1 MMGRRRLISL
11 VFAVVL
17 AIASVSASAQ
27 NTRTQE
33 NKKAKLEK
41 EIEQINKQL
50 KENTS
55 RSNTALNE
63 LTLIRKKISNRN
75 ELIAESDKEIAE
87 ISARIAEK
95 QHEIE
100 VLEGR
105 LDTLSMYYT
114 KLVRNAY
121 KNRDSKV
128 WYMYILASDNVGQAF
143 RRVGYLRD
151 LSRQMNVQAEKIQA
165 TRNEIEEENARLM
178 AMRTEAQAVRSR
190 RQIEVDAL
198 QKEETQSKGLVDRLK
213 RDRRRYENDLASK
226 KKQVEALRKEIERII
241 REATQTGGKKGS
253 TSSAKPIDYTLDA
266 EFAKNKGKLPWPA
279 EGPVVEKY
287 GQHYH
292 PVYTNVKLPFN
303 NGVTI
308 SLSKGTAVK
317 AVFNGEVKKIVL
329 MPGYNQCVL
338 VQHGN
343 YFSFYC
349 KLGSVN
355 VKVGDK
361 VKTGDTIGI
370 VDTMDGS
377 TQLHFEVWKGT
388 TPQNPETWLR
398 P

>member
-1 MMGRRRLISL
+1 MGRKGL
-11 VFAVVL
+11 VAFVLAVVFT
-17 AIASVSASAQ
+17 IASLPALAQ

-33 NKKAKLEK
+33 SRKAKLEK
-41 EIEQINKQL
+41 EIEQINRQL

-75 ELIAESDKEIAE
+75 ELIAESDQEIAE
-87 ISARIAEK
+87 ISARIAQK

-105 LDTLSMYYT
+105 LDTLSMYYS

-143 RRVGYLRD
+143 RRIGYLRD
-151 LSRQMNVQAEKIQA
+151 LSRQMNVQAEKIKA
-165 TRNEIEEENARLM
+165 TRNEIEEENAKLM
-178 AMRTEAQAVRSR
+178 AMRTEAQAVRNR

-241 REATQTGGKKGS
+241 REATQGSAKKGS
-253 TSSAKPIDYTLDA
+253 TSKAKPIDYTLDA
-266 EFAKNKGKLPWPA
+266 EFSKNKGKLPWPA
-279 EGPVVEKY
+279 DGPVVEKY

-308 SLSKGTAVK
+308 SVDKGTTAK
-317 AVFNGEVKKIVL
+317 AVFDGEVSKIVV
-329 MPGYNQCVL
+329 MPGYNMCVL

-349 KLGSVN
+349 KLGKVN

-361 VKTGDTIGI
+361 VKTGDTIGT
-370 VDTMDGS
+370 VDTLDGA
-377 TQLHFEVWKGT
+377 TQLHFEIWKGT

-398 P
+398 

>member
-1 MMGRRRLISL
+1 MGRKGL
-11 VFAVVL
+11 VAFVLAVVFT
-17 AIASVSASAQ
+17 IASLPALAQ

-55 RSNTALNE
+55 KSNTALNE

-75 ELIAESDKEIAE
+75 ELIAESDQEIAE
-87 ISARIAEK
+87 ISARIAQK

-105 LDTLSMYYT
+105 LDTLSMYYS

-143 RRVGYLRD
+143 RRIGYLRD
-151 LSRQMNVQAEKIQA
+151 LSRQMNVQAEKIKA
-165 TRNEIEEENARLM
+165 TRNEIEEENAKLM
-178 AMRTEAQAVRSR
+178 AMRTEAQAVRNR

-241 REATQTGGKKGS
+241 REATQGSAKKGS
-253 TSSAKPIDYTLDA
+253 TSKAKPIDYTLDA
-266 EFAKNKGKLPWPA
+266 EFSKNKGKLPWPA
-279 EGPVVEKY
+279 DGPVVEKY

-308 SLSKGTAVK
+308 SVDKGTAAK
-317 AVFNGEVKKIVL
+317 AVFDGEVSKIVV
-329 MPGYNQCVL
+329 MPGYNMCVL

-349 KLGSVN
+349 KLGKVN

-361 VKTGDTIGI
+361 VKTGDTIGT
-370 VDTMDGS
+370 VDTLDGA
-377 TQLHFEVWKGT
+377 TQLHFEIWKGT

-398 P
+398 

>member
-1 MMGRRRLISL
+1 MGRRRLISL
-11 VFAVVL
+11 VFAVVF
-17 AIASVSASAQ
+17 AIASISASAQ

-33 NKKAKLEK
+33 NRKAKLEK

-75 ELIAESDKEIAE
+75 ELIAESDKEIEE

-114 KLVRNAY
+114 RLVRNAY

-128 WYMYILASDNVGQAF
+128 WYMYVLASDNVGQAF
-143 RRVGYLRD
+143 RRIGYLRD

-190 RQIEVDAL
+190 RQIEVESL

-226 KKQVEALRKEIERII
+226 RKQVEALRKEIERII
-241 REATQTGGKKGS
+241 REATQTGSKKGS
-253 TSSAKPIDYTLDA
+253 SSTAKPIDYTLDA

-303 NGVTI
+303 NGVNI
-308 SLSKGTAVK
+308 SLSKGTSVK

-361 VKTGDTIGI
+361 IKTGDTIGT
-370 VDTMDGS
+370 VDTMDGT

-388 TPQNPETWLR
+388 TPQNPELWLR

>member
-63 LTLIRKKISNRN
+63 LTLVRKKISNRN

-105 LDTLSMYYT
+105 LDTLSMYYS

-143 RRVGYLRD
+143 RRIGYLRD
-151 LSRQMNVQAEKIQA
+151 LSRQMNVQAEKIKA
-165 TRNEIEEENARLM
+165 TRNEIEEENAKLM
-178 AMRTEAQAVRSR
+178 AMRTEAQAVRNR

-241 REATQTGGKKGS
+241 REATQGSAKKGS
-253 TSSAKPIDYTLDA
+253 TSKAKPIDYTLDA
-266 EFAKNKGKLPWPA
+266 EFSKNKGKLPWPA
-279 EGPVVEKY
+279 DGPVVEKY

-308 SLSKGTAVK
+308 SVDKGTAAK
-317 AVFNGEVKKIVL
+317 AVFDGEVSKIVV
-329 MPGYNQCVL
+329 MPGYNMCVL

-349 KLGSVN
+349 KLGKVN

-361 VKTGDTIGI
+361 VKTGDTIGT
-370 VDTMDGS
+370 VDTLDGA
-377 TQLHFEVWKGT
+377 TQLHFEIWKGT

-398 P
+398 

>member
-1 MMGRRRLISL
+1 MGRKGL
-11 VFAVVL
+11 VAFVLAVVFT
-17 AIASVSASAQ
+17 IASLPALAQ

-55 RSNTALNE
+55 KSNTALNE

-75 ELIAESDKEIAE
+75 ELIAESDQEIAE
-87 ISARIAEK
+87 ISARIAQK

-105 LDTLSMYYT
+105 LDTLSMYYS

-143 RRVGYLRD
+143 RRIGYLRD
-151 LSRQMNVQAEKIQA
+151 LSRQMNVQAEKIKA
-165 TRNEIEEENARLM
+165 TRNEIEEENAKLM
-178 AMRTEAQAVRSR
+178 AMRTEAQAVRNR

-241 REATQTGGKKGS
+241 REATQGSAKKGS
-253 TSSAKPIDYTLDA
+253 ASKAKPIDYTLDA
-266 EFAKNKGKLPWPA
+266 EFSKNKGKLPWPA
-279 EGPVVEKY
+279 DGPVVEKY

-308 SLSKGTAVK
+308 SVDKGTAAK
-317 AVFNGEVKKIVL
+317 AVFDGEVSKIVV
-329 MPGYNQCVL
+329 MPGYNMCVL

-349 KLGSVN
+349 KLGKVN

-361 VKTGDTIGI
+361 VKTGDTIGT
-370 VDTMDGS
+370 VDTLDGA
-377 TQLHFEVWKGT
+377 TQLHFEIWKGT

-398 P
+398 

>member
-1 MMGRRRLISL
+1 MGRKGL
-11 VFAVVL
+11 VAFVLAVVFT
-17 AIASVSASAQ
+17 IASLPALAQ

-55 RSNTALNE
+55 KSNTALNE
-63 LTLIRKKISNRN
+63 LTLVRKKISNRN

-105 LDTLSMYYT
+105 LDTLSMYYS

-143 RRVGYLRD
+143 RRIGYLRD
-151 LSRQMNVQAEKIQA
+151 LSRQMNVQAEKIKA
-165 TRNEIEEENARLM
+165 TRNEIEEENAKLM
-178 AMRTEAQAVRSR
+178 AMRTEAQAVRNR

-213 RDRRRYENDLASK
+213 RDRRRYENELASK

-241 REATQTGGKKGS
+241 REATQGSAKKGS
-253 TSSAKPIDYTLDA
+253 TSKAKPIDYTLDA
-266 EFAKNKGKLPWPA
+266 EFSKNKGKLPWPA
-279 EGPVVEKY
+279 DGPVVEKY

-308 SLSKGTAVK
+308 SVDKGTAAK
-317 AVFNGEVKKIVL
+317 AVFDGEVSKIVV
-329 MPGYNQCVL
+329 MPGYNMCVL

-349 KLGSVN
+349 KLGKVN

-361 VKTGDTIGI
+361 VKTGDTIGT
-370 VDTMDGS
+370 VDTLDGA
-377 TQLHFEVWKGT
+377 TQLHFEIWKGT

-398 P
+398 

>member
-1 MMGRRRLISL
+1 MGRRRLISL
-11 VFAVVL
+11 VFAVVF
-17 AIASVSASAQ
+17 AIASISASAQ

-33 NKKAKLEK
+33 NRKAKLEK

-75 ELIAESDKEIAE
+75 ELIAESDKEIEE

-105 LDTLSMYYT
+105 LDTLSMYYSR
-114 KLVRNAY
+114 LVRNAY

-128 WYMYILASDNVGQAF
+128 WYMYVLASDNVGQAF
-143 RRVGYLRD
+143 RRIGYLRD

-190 RQIEVDAL
+190 RQIEVESL

-226 KKQVEALRKEIERII
+226 RKQVEALRKEIERII
-241 REATQTGGKKGS
+241 REATQTGSKKGS
-253 TSSAKPIDYTLDA
+253 SSTAKPIDYTLDA

-303 NGVTI
+303 NGVNI
-308 SLSKGTAVK
+308 SLSKGTSVK

-361 VKTGDTIGI
+361 VKTGDTIGT
-370 VDTMDGS
+370 VDTMDGT

-388 TPQNPETWLR
+388 TPQNPELWLR

>member
-1 MMGRRRLISL
+1 MGKKGLISF

-17 AIASVSASAQ
+17 AIASLPVLAQ
-27 NTRTQE
+27 NTKTQE
-33 NKKAKLEK
+33 NRKAKLEK
-41 EIEQINKQL
+41 EIEQINQQL

-55 RSNTALNE
+55 KSNTALNE

-87 ISARIAEK
+87 ISARIEEK

-105 LDTLSMYYT
+105 LDTLSIYYS

-143 RRVGYLRD
+143 RRIGYLRD

-165 TRNEIEEENARLM
+165 TRNEIEEENAKLM

-190 RQIEVDAL
+190 RQVEVDAL

-213 RDRRRYENDLASK
+213 RDRKKYESDLASK

-241 REATQTGGKKGS
+241 REATQSSAKKGS
-253 TSSAKPIDYTLDA
+253 TSKAKPIDYTLDA
-266 EFAKNKGKLPWPA
+266 EFSKNKGKLPWPA

-308 SLSKGTAVK
+308 SVGKGTVAK
-317 AVFNGEVKKIVL
+317 AVFNGEVSRIVV
-329 MPGYNQCVL
+329 MPGYNKCVL

-349 KLGSVN
+349 KLGNVN

-361 VKTGDTIGI
+361 VKTGDTIGT
-370 VDTMDGS
+370 VDTLDGS
-377 TQLHFEVWKGT
+377 TQLHFEIWKGT

-398 P
+398 

>member
-1 MMGRRRLISL
+1 MMGGRRLLSL

-17 AIASVSASAQ
+17 AIASISASAQ

-63 LTLIRKKISNRN
+63 LTLVRKKISNRN

-87 ISARIAEK
+87 ISARIAQK

-151 LSRQMNVQAEKIQA
+151 LSRQMNVQAEKIKA

-178 AMRTEAQAVRSR
+178 AMRTEAQAVRNR

-198 QKEETQSKGLVDRLK
+198 QKEETQSKSLVDRLK

-241 REATQTGGKKGS
+241 REATQGSAKKGS
-253 TSSAKPIDYTLDA
+253 TSKAKPIDYTLDA
-266 EFAKNKGKLPWPA
+266 EFSKNKGKLPWPA
-279 EGPVVEKY
+279 DGPVVEKY
-287 GQHYH
+287 GQHNH

-308 SLSKGTAVK
+308 SVDKGTVAK
-317 AVFNGEVKKIVL
+317 AVFDGEVSRIVV
-329 MPGYNQCVL
+329 MPGYNKCVL

-349 KLGSVN
+349 KLGNVN

-361 VKTGDTIGI
+361 VKTGDAIGT
-370 VDTMDGS
+370 VDTLDGA
-377 TQLHFEVWKGT
+377 TQLHFEIWKGT

-398 P
+398 

>member
-1 MMGRRRLISL
+1 MMGRKGL
-11 VFAVVL
+11 VAFVLAVVFT
-17 AIASVSASAQ
+17 IASLPALAQ

-55 RSNTALNE
+55 KSNTALNE
-63 LTLIRKKISNRN
+63 LTLVRKKISNRN

-100 VLEGR
+100 VLEER
-105 LDTLSMYYT
+105 LDTLSMYYS

-143 RRVGYLRD
+143 RRIGYLRD
-151 LSRQMNVQAEKIQA
+151 LSRQMNVQAEKIKA
-165 TRNEIEEENARLM
+165 TRNEIEEENAKLM
-178 AMRTEAQAVRSR
+178 AMRTEAQAVRNR

-241 REATQTGGKKGS
+241 REATQGSAKKGS
-253 TSSAKPIDYTLDA
+253 TSKAKPIDYTLDA
-266 EFAKNKGKLPWPA
+266 EFSKNKGKLPWPA
-279 EGPVVEKY
+279 DGPVVEKY

-308 SLSKGTAVK
+308 SVDKGTAAK
-317 AVFNGEVKKIVL
+317 AVFDGEVSKIVV
-329 MPGYNQCVL
+329 MPGYNMCVL

-349 KLGSVN
+349 KLGKVN

-361 VKTGDTIGI
+361 VKTGDTIGT
-370 VDTMDGS
+370 VDTLDGA
-377 TQLHFEVWKGT
+377 TQLHFEIWKGT

-398 P
+398 

>member
-1 MMGRRRLISL
+1 MGRKGL
-11 VFAVVL
+11 VAFVLAVVFT
-17 AIASVSASAQ
+17 IASLPALAQ
-27 NTRTQE
+27 NTKTQE
-33 NKKAKLEK
+33 SRKAKLEK
-41 EIEQINKQL
+41 EIEQINRQL

-75 ELIAESDKEIAE
+75 ELIAESDQEIAE
-87 ISARIAEK
+87 ISARIAQK

-105 LDTLSMYYT
+105 LDTLSMYYS

-143 RRVGYLRD
+143 RRIGYLRD
-151 LSRQMNVQAEKIQA
+151 LSRQMNVQAEKIKA
-165 TRNEIEEENARLM
+165 TRNEIEEENAKLM
-178 AMRTEAQAVRSR
+178 AMRTEAQAVRNR

-241 REATQTGGKKGS
+241 REATQGSAKKGS
-253 TSSAKPIDYTLDA
+253 TSKAKPIDYTLDA
-266 EFAKNKGKLPWPA
+266 EFSKNKGKLPWPA
-279 EGPVVEKY
+279 DGPVVEKY

-308 SLSKGTAVK
+308 SVDKGTAAK
-317 AVFNGEVKKIVL
+317 AVFNGEVSKIVV
-329 MPGYNQCVL
+329 MPGYNMCVL

-349 KLGSVN
+349 KLGKVN

-361 VKTGDTIGI
+361 VKTGDTIGT
-370 VDTMDGS
+370 VDTLDGA
-377 TQLHFEVWKGT
+377 TQLHFEIWKGT

-398 P
+398 

>member
-1 MMGRRRLISL
+1 MGRKGL
-11 VFAVVL
+11 VAFVLAVVFT
-17 AIASVSASAQ
+17 IASLPALAQ

-41 EIEQINKQL
+41 EIEQINRQL

-75 ELIAESDKEIAE
+75 ELIAESDQEIAE
-87 ISARIAEK
+87 ISARIAQK

-105 LDTLSMYYT
+105 LDTLSMYYS

-143 RRVGYLRD
+143 RRIGYLRD
-151 LSRQMNVQAEKIQA
+151 LSRQMNVQAEKIKA
-165 TRNEIEEENARLM
+165 TRNEIEEENAKLM
-178 AMRTEAQAVRSR
+178 AMRTEAQAVRNR

-241 REATQTGGKKGS
+241 REATQGSAKKGS
-253 TSSAKPIDYTLDA
+253 TSKAKPIDYTLDA
-266 EFAKNKGKLPWPA
+266 EFSKNKGKLPWPA
-279 EGPVVEKY
+279 DGPVVEKY

-308 SLSKGTAVK
+308 SVDKGTAAK
-317 AVFNGEVKKIVL
+317 AVFDGEVSKIVV
-329 MPGYNQCVL
+329 MPGYNMCVL

-349 KLGSVN
+349 KLGKVN

-361 VKTGDTIGI
+361 VKTGDTIGT
-370 VDTMDGS
+370 VDTLDGA
-377 TQLHFEVWKGT
+377 TQLHFEIWKGT

-398 P
+398 